1 MDRVR
6 AASGR
11 QKPTAPTTRLMRTY
25 CGIVAFC
32 AVRLGPAPMGEYFS
46 GSSAV
51 TSRNSLL
58 HDGATNATRSR
69 RFRPRRGAAIPLSR
83 SRSPSDRALA
93 TPNFR
98 ELFFHALR

>member
-32 AVRLGPAPMGEYFS
+32 AVRLGPRSTREGAEVLEEPTLRREARGRRQGGAE
-46 GSSAV
+46 
-51 TSRNSLL
+51 RIP
-58 HDGATNATRSR
+58 DGL
-69 RFRPRRGAAIPLSR
+69 RP
-83 SRSPSDRALA
+83 
-93 TPNFR
+93 
-98 ELFFHALR
+98 